1 MASTEKARKPRAD
14 ALKNRDAI
22 LAAARQ
28 TFEAEGVMAPLD
40 GIAALAGVG
49 NATLYRNFP
58 TRDDLLVEIIQSSFE
73 TALAEGRVLS
83 ETLPPGQA
91 LSAWLVSLAWQ
102 LRIWH
107 DLPYCLA
114 SAHAEP
120 GGSLSASNQPLIDE
134 TDRLLQRALAAGQA
148 AENVT
153 ADEIYELILALSW
166 AIDRYGDNAETARR
180 RVLIAIAGICGKQ
193 S

>member
-1 MASTEKARKPRAD
+1 MASTERTRKPRAD

-83 ETLPPGQA
+83 ETLPPGES

-120 GGSLSASNQPLIDE
+120 GGSLSASNRPLIDE
-134 TDRLLQRALAAGQA
+134 TDRLLQRAMAAGQA